1 MFEVGW
7 SEILIV
13 AIVALIVVG
22 PKELPALLR
31 TIGRYT
37 GMAKRQ
43 FESFKA
49 QLDAA
54 VSEADLDL
62 VQKEMDAISKTADKE
77 AASARNALD
86 APSSRGSGDR
96 SA

>member
-13 AIVALIVVG
+13 AVVALIVVG
-22 PKELPALLR
+22 PKELPTLLR

-43 FESFKA
+43 FDSLKA
-49 QLDAA
+49 QFDAA

-62 VQKEMDAISKTADKE
+62 VRKEMEAVRQAADKE
-77 AASARNALD
+77 AARTRTALEAVPQTAD
-86 APSSRGSGDR
+86 DR
-96 SA
+96 TP